1 MKKKTKW
8 TLCALLTVG
17 LFFTFGCK
25 SSSTT
30 EEHAASEELNAAHR
44 LIEEKFKTSPDNFAI
59 MSYEI
64 NPVEEFRFI
73 EMKDDMYVI
82 RGGFQCSYGWSK
94 EKSVL
99 EMEVE
104 ADYTLKQSA
113 EGNWSIESIT
123 PVKIESDAEEKGKGW
138 ITSIDASSLVSFIS
152 IKEAEDEKMQIPD
165 IAQNLLDKLMVEFSN
180 YEREKATFLLAA
192 ASSSASNLEQIKV
205 PEGQSDIK
213 VCWKIEEGIS
223 GSYLGYI
230 EGLGYMS
237 PMLQTDFGSQ
247 DMTLNQKPLYLVK
260 KQDGYY
266 LETASVFER
275 GIKGENC
282 K

>member
-1 MKKKTKW
+1 MKKSIIVIFYM
-8 TLCALLTVG
+8 LLTIS
-17 LFFTFGCK
+17 LIFSFGCENDFLE
-25 SSSTT
+25 TD
-30 EEHAASEELNAAHR
+30 ELAPSEEMNAAHR
-44 LIEEKFKTSPDNFAI
+44 LIEEKFKTSPDNFVI

-64 NPVEEFRFI
+64 NSAEEFRFI

-82 RGGFQCSYGWSK
+82 RGGFQCSYGWSR

-104 ADYTLKQSA
+104 ADYTLKRSV
-113 EGNWSIESIT
+113 EGNWSIEGIT
-123 PVKIESDAEEKGKGW
+123 PVRIESDVEKKGKGW
-138 ITSIDASSLVSFIS
+138 ITSVDESSLVPFIS
-152 IKEAEDEKMQIPD
+152 TKEVEEGKMQIPS
-165 IAQNLLDKLMVEFSN
+165 IAQNLLGKLMVEFSN

-205 PEGQSDIK
+205 PEGRSDVK

-266 LETASVFER
+266 LETSFVFER
-275 GIKGENC
+275 GIKGEIY
-282 K
+282 

>member
-1 MKKKTKW
+1 MKKSIIVIFYM
-8 TLCALLTVG
+8 LLTIS
-17 LFFTFGCK
+17 LIFSFGCENDFLE
-25 SSSTT
+25 TD
-30 EEHAASEELNAAHR
+30 ELAPSEEMNATHR

-64 NPVEEFRFI
+64 NSAEEFRFI

-104 ADYTLKQSA
+104 ADYTLKRSV
-113 EGNWSIESIT
+113 EGNWSIEGIT
-123 PVKIESDAEEKGKGW
+123 PVRIESDAEKKGKGW
-138 ITSIDASSLVSFIS
+138 ITSVDESSLVPFIS
-152 IKEAEDEKMQIPD
+152 TKEVEEGKMQIPS
-165 IAQNLLDKLMVEFSN
+165 IAQNLLGKLMVEFSN
-180 YEREKATFLLAA
+180 YEREKATFLLAV
-192 ASSSASNLEQIKV
+192 ASSSALNLEQIKV
-205 PEGQSDIK
+205 PEGWNDVK
-213 VCWKIEEGIS
+213 ACWKIEEGIN

-237 PMLQTDFGSQ
+237 PMLQTDFESQ
-247 DMTLNQKPLYLVK
+247 NMTLNQKPLYLVK

-266 LETASVFER
+266 LETFAVFEG
-275 GIKGENC
+275 GIKGEIF
-282 K
+282 

>member
-30 EEHAASEELNAAHR
+30 DEQAASEELNAAHR

-64 NPVEEFRFI
+64 NPAEEFRFI

-104 ADYTLKQSA
+104 ADYTLKRSA
-113 EGNWSIESIT
+113 EGDWSIEGIT
-123 PVKIESDAEEKGKGW
+123 PVKIESDAEKKGEGW
-138 ITSIDASSLVSFIS
+138 ITSIDASSLVTFIS

-165 IAQNLLDKLMVEFSN
+165 IAQNLLGKLMVEFSN
-180 YEREKATFLLAA
+180 YEREKAMFLLAA

-237 PMLQTDFGSQ
+237 PMLQTDFGGQ

-266 LETASVFER
+266 LETSSVFE
-275 GIKGENC
+275 GSIKGEIY
-282 K
+282 

>member
-1 MKKKTKW
+1 M
-8 TLCALLTVG
+8 A
-17 LFFTFGCK
+17 
-25 SSSTT
+25 
-30 EEHAASEELNAAHR
+30 
-44 LIEEKFKTSPDNFAI
+44 
-59 MSYEI
+59 YEI
-64 NPVEEFRFI
+64 NSAEEFRLI
-73 EMKDDMYVI
+73 EMKDDMYMI

-104 ADYTLKQSA
+104 ADYTLKQSV
-113 EGNWSIESIT
+113 EGNWSIEGIT
-123 PVKIESDAEEKGKGW
+123 PVRIESDAEKKGKGW
-138 ITSIDASSLVSFIS
+138 ITSVDESSLVPFIS
-152 IKEAEDEKMQIPD
+152 TKEVEEGKMQIPS
-165 IAQNLLDKLMVEFSN
+165 IAQNLLGKLMVEFSN

-192 ASSSASNLEQIKV
+192 ASSSTLNLEQIKV
-205 PEGQSDIK
+205 PEGWNDVK
-213 VCWKIEEGIS
+213 ACWKIEEGIY

-266 LETASVFER
+266 LETSFVFER
-275 GIKGENC
+275 GIKGEIY
-282 K
+282 

>member
-1 MKKKTKW
+1 MKKKAKW

-30 EEHAASEELNAAHR
+30 EEHAASGELNAAHR

-64 NPVEEFRFI
+64 NPVEEFCFI
-73 EMKDDMYVI
+73 EMKNDMYVI

-104 ADYTLKQSA
+104 ADYTLKRSA
-113 EGNWSIESIT
+113 EGDWSIEGIT
-123 PVKIESDAEEKGKGW
+123 PVKIESDAEKKGEGW

-237 PMLQTDFGSQ
+237 PMLQTDFGGQ

-266 LETASVFER
+266 LETSSVFE
-275 GIKGENC
+275 GSIKGEIY
-282 K
+282 

>member
-1 MKKKTKW
+1 MKKKVKLA
-8 TLCALLTVG
+8 LCTLLTVS

-30 EEHAASEELNAAHR
+30 DEQAASEELNVAHR

-59 MSYEI
+59 MAYEI
-64 NPVEEFRFI
+64 NSAEEFRLI
-73 EMKDDMYVI
+73 EMKDDMYMI

-113 EGNWSIESIT
+113 EGDWSIESIT
-123 PVKIESDAEEKGKGW
+123 PVKIESDAEEKGW
-138 ITSIDASSLVSFIS
+138 ITSIDASSLVPFIS

-165 IAQNLLDKLMVEFSN
+165 IAQNLLGKLMVEFSN

-205 PEGQSDIK
+205 PEGRSDVK

-266 LETASVFER
+266 LETSFVFER
-275 GIKGENC
+275 GIKGEIY
-282 K
+282 

>member
-1 MKKKTKW
+1 MKKKVKLA
-8 TLCALLTVG
+8 LCTLLTVS

-30 EEHAASEELNAAHR
+30 DEQAASEELNVAHR

-59 MSYEI
+59 MAYEI
-64 NPVEEFRFI
+64 NSAEEFRLI
-73 EMKDDMYVI
+73 EMKDDMYMI

-113 EGNWSIESIT
+113 EGDWSIESIT
-123 PVKIESDAEEKGKGW
+123 PVKIESDAEKKGKGW
-138 ITSIDASSLVSFIS
+138 ITSIDSSSLVPFIS
-152 IKEAEDEKMQIPD
+152 IKEPEDEKMQIPEM
-165 IAQNLLDKLMVEFSN
+165 AQNFLGKLMVEFSN

-205 PEGQSDIK
+205 PEGRSDVK

-266 LETASVFER
+266 LETSFVFER
-275 GIKGENC
+275 GIKGEIY
-282 K
+282 

>member
-1 MKKKTKW
+1 MKKSIIVIFYM
-8 TLCALLTVG
+8 LLTIS
-17 LFFTFGCK
+17 LIFSFGCENDFLE
-25 SSSTT
+25 TD
-30 EEHAASEELNAAHR
+30 ELAPSEEMNAAHR

-64 NPVEEFRFI
+64 NSAEEFRFI

-104 ADYTLKQSA
+104 ADYTLKRSV
-113 EGNWSIESIT
+113 EGNWSIEGIT
-123 PVKIESDAEEKGKGW
+123 PVRIESDAEKKGKGW
-138 ITSIDASSLVSFIS
+138 ITSVDESSLVPFIS
-152 IKEAEDEKMQIPD
+152 TKEVEEGKMQIPS
-165 IAQNLLDKLMVEFSN
+165 IAQNLLGKLMVEFSN
-180 YEREKATFLLAA
+180 YEREKATFLLAV
-192 ASSSASNLEQIKV
+192 ASSSALNLEQIKV
-205 PEGQSDIK
+205 PEGWNDVK
-213 VCWKIEEGIS
+213 ACWKIEEGIN

-237 PMLQTDFGSQ
+237 PMLQTDFESQ
-247 DMTLNQKPLYLVK
+247 NMTLNQKPLYLVK

-266 LETASVFER
+266 LETFAVFEG
-275 GIKGENC
+275 GIKGEIF
-282 K
+282 

>member
-1 MKKKTKW
+1 MKKKVKLA
-8 TLCALLTVG
+8 LCTLLTVS

-30 EEHAASEELNAAHR
+30 DEQAASEELNVGHR

-59 MSYEI
+59 MAYEI
-64 NPVEEFRFI
+64 NPAEEFRLI
-73 EMKDDMYVI
+73 EMKDDMYMI

-113 EGNWSIESIT
+113 EGDWSIESIT

-138 ITSIDASSLVSFIS
+138 ITSIDASSLVTFIS

-165 IAQNLLDKLMVEFSN
+165 IAQNLLGKLMVEFSN

-192 ASSSASNLEQIKV
+192 ASSSASNLEQMKV
-205 PEGQSDIK
+205 PEGRSDVK
-213 VCWKIEEGIS
+213 ACWKIEEGIS

-247 DMTLNQKPLYLVK
+247 DMILNQKPLYLVK

-266 LETASVFER
+266 FETSFVFER
-275 GIKGENC
+275 GIKGEIY
-282 K
+282 